1 MGPRHLLL
9 PATRVAYYKQPLKI
23 VRGKMQFLWDSEG
36 NEYLDMIGGIV
47 TVSVGHCHSKVTAR
61 LKEQADLLWH
71 STALYETDAIEK
83 YAEELTRRMPSHL
96 NSCFFVNSGSE
107 ANELALELAR
117 LHTGRFDVISLRK
130 AYHGGTPG
138 IIGATNLGVWKQP
151 LPSGFGILKVRC
163 PDTNGPWGKGKCRD
177 STAKI
182 REGAECQCVRGKCR
196 AIDSHLSELIDCLQ
210 HDFPST
216 SGPAAMI
223 AEPIQG
229 IGGTVQYPEGY
240 LQRAFDEIHARGGL
254 AITDEVQTGFGRL
267 GTHFWGFQS
276 QNAMPDIVT
285 MAKGIANGFPMGGR
299 YFNTFGGNPLACTV
313 AKAVLE
319 VIDEEGLQQNCLRV
333 GNILLNELSR
343 IDSRLVGDVRGKG
356 LMVGVELVEEDGRR
370 ALRPERVERVFERI
384 RQGGVLVGKGGNDG
398 NVLRIKPP
406 MCVVEK
412 DAQRSAEK
420 IDLSNISSMT
430 SIFGVNPSASTT
442 TQQQQLTTLQDIIQN
457 VTVLTAAVSGPEL
470 FRDDRDKGIGYNRL
484 SKHKNADGLVSLI
497 LTGSP
502 KHYEGDAQKIKI
514 VDVINSIMRARQQP
528 TASFGLPQQ
537 QKPTLQVELRSVA
550 SQDDMHTEI
559 VVMAREYQGRGLLS
573 AVDLYNELLQKSN
586 ELKQQLN
593 CEKIVPLVEIDKVE
607 LDNYLRKPPAGFVGF
622 EELWNQAGFE
632 QLLQRQKMQL
642 AVVSSLHLGIDN
654 CVARIA
660 RNQSQ
665 VLLAHD
671 KYIKIMQAQKQFSH
685 RLLRVLTSQTLA
697 QRFGMNV
704 DEKEEQLFCRLEGIN
719 LRVNGP
725 GKLKE
730 QMNEIYD
737 ILRQNEQ
744 KLRQTIKE
752 KSMIAGHAIS
762 SEDMTELKRCLTT
775 RQNLLENLV
784 STVRTNAEV
793 LRVVEQNRQ
802 VTSPN
807 NRR

>member
-36 NEYLDMIGGIV
+36 KKI
-47 TVSVGHCHSKVTAR
+47 SKVTAR

-71 STALYETDAIEK
+71 STALYETDAVEK

-117 LHTGRFDVISLRK
+117 LHTGRFDVLSLRK

-182 REGAECQCVRGKCR
+182 REGAECQCERGKCR
-196 AIDSHLSELIDCLQ
+196 AMDSHLSELIDCLQ

-229 IGGTVQYPEGY
+229 IEATV
-240 LQRAFDEIHARGGL
+240 L
-254 AITDEVQTGFGRL
+254 AISTGFGRL

-276 QNAMPDIVT
+276 QNATPDIVT
-285 MAKGIANGFPMGGR
+285 MAKGIANGFPMGAVVTTEEIGAKLMEGGR

-333 GNILLNELSR
+333 GNVLLNELSR

-370 ALRPERVERVFERI
+370 ALRSERVERVFERI

-412 DAQRSAEK
+412 DAQRCAE
-420 IDLSNISSMT
+420 
-430 SIFGVNPSASTT
+430 
-442 TQQQQLTTLQDIIQN
+442 
-457 VTVLTAAVSGPEL
+457 TVAKAL
-470 FRDDRDKGIGYNRL
+470 
-484 SKHKNADGLVSLI
+484 
-497 LTGSP
+497 
-502 KHYEGDAQKIKI
+502 
-514 VDVINSIMRARQQP
+514 
-528 TASFGLPQQ
+528 
-537 QKPTLQVELRSVA
+537 
-550 SQDDMHTEI
+550 
-559 VVMAREYQGRGLLS
+559 
-573 AVDLYNELLQKSN
+573 
-586 ELKQQLN
+586 
-593 CEKIVPLVEIDKVE
+593 
-607 LDNYLRKPPAGFVGF
+607 
-622 EELWNQAGFE
+622 
-632 QLLQRQKMQL
+632 
-642 AVVSSLHLGIDN
+642 
-654 CVARIA
+654 
-660 RNQSQ
+660 
-665 VLLAHD
+665 
-671 KYIKIMQAQKQFSH
+671 
-685 RLLRVLTSQTLA
+685 
-697 QRFGMNV
+697 
-704 DEKEEQLFCRLEGIN
+704 KEEE
-719 LRVNGP
+719 
-725 GKLKE
+725 
-730 QMNEIYD
+730 M
-737 ILRQNEQ
+737 
-744 KLRQTIKE
+744 
-752 KSMIAGHAIS
+752 
-762 SEDMTELKRCLTT
+762 
-775 RQNLLENLV
+775 
-784 STVRTNAEV
+784 
-793 LRVVEQNRQ
+793 
-802 VTSPN
+802 
-807 NRR
+807 